1 MARRRLLRVAWVLGA
16 LVLALLFLN
25 AFVGRVYRVQSGSM
39 KPALWGDPE
48 EGEYVLVCFGGLGK
62 MQRFDLVVL
71 QRDGEVD
78 PFVKRAVGL
87 PGESVQLLDGDVLIG
102 GEQLA
107 PEAPRPE
114 LVLLFDGR
122 RHSLEERFRFEAIDG
137 SIQPLDQ
144 GGWRVEAAPAGFAL
158 DYRGVVTDGFVHPE
172 GRFEPGMHQV
182 NDLALECALALEEPR
197 GRLRLS
203 LSEEGDL
210 FGFEIRLDPA
220 GSEARLLRRAG
231 SAPEETLASAPIEL
245 RPGEPV
251 ELAFSNRD
259 DTLRAEL
266 NGETVLLSAYG
277 SNTPITAPAASGQ
290 RHRKP
295 RLGFAG
301 SELARVTLRD
311 LRVLRDLYYT
321 ARGPY
326 GKGQTTPLGPAEV
339 FLLGDCSAH
348 SQDSREWGSVP
359 VERLL
364 GRARWVV
371 WPPGRVRRLVG
382 PESGG
387 R

>member
-1 MARRRLLRVAWVLGA
+1 MARRRLLRLLWVLGA

-25 AFVGRVYRVQSGSM
+25 AFVGRVYRVHSGSM
-39 KPALWGDPE
+39 RPALWGDPE
-48 EGEYVLVCFGGLGK
+48 EGEYVLVCFGGLEK
-62 MQRFDLVVL
+62 VQRFDLVVL
-71 QRDGEVD
+71 QRDGEPD
-78 PFVKRAVGL
+78 PFVKRIGGL
-87 PGESVQLLDGDVLIG
+87 PGESVQLLDGDLLVS
-102 GEQLA
+102 GERLA

-114 LVLLFDGR
+114 LVLLFDDR
-122 RHSLEERFRFEAIDG
+122 LHPLEERFRFEAIDG
-137 SIQPLDQ
+137 SIRRLDD
-144 GGWRVEAAPAGFAL
+144 GGWRVEAAPTGFKL
-158 DYRGVVTDGFVHPE
+158 EYRGVVTDGFVNPE

-182 NDLALECALALEEPR
+182 NDLALECALVLEEPR

-231 SAPEETLASAPIEL
+231 SVPEEILASAPIEL
-245 RPGEPV
+245 RPAEPV

-259 DTLRAEL
+259 NALRAEL
-266 NGETVLLSAYG
+266 NGETVLLSTYA
-277 SNTPITAPAASGQ
+277 SNTPIAAPASSGQ

-295 RLGFAG
+295 RLRIAG
-301 SELARVTLRD
+301 SELLEATLRD

-359 VERLL
+359 VERIL